1 MRTRE
6 ISSLD
11 QHQFFNSYSEL
22 PAVLL
27 DWIESNN
34 HGDVFVVWNAEDQ
47 ICYVSKSFTGLL
59 GYKAEEIVGNFWY
72 ERLKKVDAERI
83 QNYLDE
89 NRKESEIF
97 QFEIS
102 NKDKKSIY
110 VECMLAK
117 LEDVTSGE
125 IYTISYLRNLT
136 EYREAK
142 DLRIHSEKMSVL
154 GQLSAGIAHEIRNPL
169 TSIKGFLQLL
179 QAGVQH
185 KDEYYKIMKDEIEKI
200 EAITSELLHIARPA
214 TNKKKDESVDQMI
227 RDVVMLLNSQ
237 AKMKNII
244 IKIEQPI
251 TEIIYCD
258 SSQVKQV
265 LINLVKNAI
274 EAMEEPGEITLYV
287 RSNSTHVTIHVKDEG
302 PGIPEELNEH
312 LGEPFFTT
320 KTDGTGLGLMI
331 TQEILEHHG
340 GTLSFSD
347 NIDKGS
353 TFHLLFPKII
363 K

>member
-11 QHQFFNSYSEL
+11 QQQLFNSFSEL

-27 DWIESNN
+27 DWMESNN

-47 ICYVSKSFTGLL
+47 ICYVSKSFTRLL
-59 GYKAEEIVGNFWY
+59 GFKREEVVGNFWY
-72 ERLKKVDAERI
+72 ERLKQVDAERI

-89 NRKESEIF
+89 NRKDPEVFQLEIL
-97 QFEIS
+97 
-102 NKDKKSIY
+102 NKEKKSIY

-117 LEDVTSGE
+117 VVDVTSGDV
-125 IYTISYLRNLT
+125 YTISYLRNLT

-179 QAGVQH
+179 EAGVQH

-200 EAITSELLHIARPA
+200 EAITSELLHMAKPA
-214 TNKKKDESVDQMI
+214 TNKMKDESVDQMI
-227 RDVVMLLNSQ
+227 RNVVMLLRSQ
-237 AKMKNII
+237 AKMNNIVI
-244 IKIEQPI
+244 TIEEPI

-265 LINLVKNAI
+265 LINLIKNAI
-274 EAMEEPGEITLYV
+274 EAMDNPGEITLYV
-287 RSNSTHVTIHVKDEG
+287 RSNSTEVTIHVKDEG
-302 PGIPEELNEH
+302 PGIPEELNDQ
-312 LGEPFFTT
+312 LGKPFFTT
-320 KTDGTGLGLMI
+320 KTNGTGLGLMV
-331 TQEILEHHG
+331 TKEILDNHG
-340 GTLSFSD
+340 GKLSFSD
-347 NIDKGS
+347 NINRGS
-353 TFHLLFPKII
+353 TFHLLFPKNIE
-363 K
+363 